1 MILSLTQN
9 GYKIKHYILG
19 SESDKIMNLNDYYI
33 RYELATTNSKKL
45 SQLIQDSHVVVLN
58 DFDNFE
64 KYTNL
69 EALKALTSKKGSQ
82 SPFPLI
88 MNQKF
93 EVFMSKLNCF
103 YSIFEDKQMLAFS
116 GMLSRTRQYNEYT
129 PPFVPRVNIF
139 VRENLI

>member
-1 MILSLTQN
+1 VILSLTQN
-9 GYKIKHYILG
+9 GYKIKHFILG
-19 SESDKIMNLNDYYI
+19 SESDNVMNLNEYYVK
-33 RYELATTNSKKL
+33 YELASASAKKL
-45 SQLIQDSHVVVLN
+45 SQLIYDSHVVVIN

-69 EALKALTSKKGSQ
+69 EALKGLKNKKGPS

-93 EVFMSKLNCF
+93 EVFMSNLNCF

-116 GMLSRTRQYNEYT
+116 GMLSRTRLYHEYV

-139 VRENLI
+139 VS